1 MANENT
7 TGEPLKATLA
17 DRLGEKAHLEDV
29 HEQEKHASDP
39 QERRVEKKKEQERRA
54 ATEHAGSEA
63 EAGRSAAATG
73 GSRPRGGSRRPEE
86 GAQRPE
92 GPARVARD
100 ATAEPSAE
108 AHGTARRR
116 TGFQFPWAAL
126 AIAAVGYGIA
136 SSAIR
141 GVVGGVRRRLPRV
154 KRRRRL
160 WH

>member
-17 DRLGEKAHLEDV
+17 DQLGEKAHLEDV

-39 QERRVEKKKEQERRA
+39 QERRVEKKKEEERRA
-54 ATEHAGSEA
+54 AAEHAGF
-63 EAGRSAAATG
+63 EAGARRATAAAG
-73 GSRPRGGSRRPEE
+73 GSRSRGAPRRPE
-86 GAQRPE
+86 GAAQHPE

-100 ATAEPSAE
+100 AAAEPSTEGHAGR
-108 AHGTARRR
+108 HR

-136 SSAIR
+136 SSVIR

-160 WH
+160 WR